1 MENYE
6 KNRRK
11 LANYLI
17 RRDIQLKFMCI
28 NLLFIFLIT
37 FVTLSVILFPLV
49 SLMYY
54 SDNIAVQFQAAKS
67 FVVIFKD
74 LPIALGLVL
83 ILFILQQ
90 ILTTH
95 QFCGPLVNFAHT
107 FKKIAEGDL
116 TRKVYLRRYDLLKE
130 EKQYINEMVDA
141 LSLSIG
147 NIKEDHHTLLSAL
160 NEITI
165 VTTGADEQQKSKMAL
180 ETAVKQAQLI
190 NERLSVFKLP
200 DQNEEN
206 PAD

>member
-1 MENYE
+1 MENHG
-6 KNRRK
+6 KDRRK
-11 LANYLI
+11 LKNYLI
-17 RRDIQLKFMCI
+17 RRDVQLKFMCI
-28 NLLFIFLIT
+28 NLLFMFLIT
-37 FVTLSVILFPLV
+37 FVTIFVILFPLV

-54 SDNIAVQFQAAKS
+54 SDNVELQYQAAKS

-83 ILFILQQ
+83 ILFIMQQ

-95 QFCGPLVNFAHT
+95 QLCGPLVNFAHT
-107 FKKIAEGDL
+107 FERIAKGDL

-160 NEITI
+160 NEIAI
-165 VTTGADEQQKSKMAL
+165 VTTGADEQEKSKMAL

-190 NERLSVFKLP
+190 KERLSVFKLP
-200 DQNEEN
+200 DQNEVN
-206 PAD
+206 PVD